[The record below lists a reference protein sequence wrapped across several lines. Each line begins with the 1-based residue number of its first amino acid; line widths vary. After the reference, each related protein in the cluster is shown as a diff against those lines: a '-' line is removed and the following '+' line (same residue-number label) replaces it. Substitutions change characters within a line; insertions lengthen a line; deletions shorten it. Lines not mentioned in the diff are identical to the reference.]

1 MPASPGGQAE
11 HKNMNYVYYASIES
25 DPDGGYIVTFPDVP
39 EAITQGEDRGD
50 AVASGADALGMALRG
65 YLAAGRALP
74 RPQASIG
81 TPVAVPAEDAMKLAL
96 VEAFRESGMS
106 KTELAARL
114 GKAETE
120 ARRILDPDHPT
131 KLATMQAALAAL
143 GKTVVITV
151 RDAA

>member
-1 MPASPGGQAE
+1 ME
-11 HKNMNYVYYASIES
+11 YVFAARFEP
-25 DPDGGYIVTFPDVP
+25 DPEGGYLVTFPDVA
-39 EAITQGEDRGD
+39 EAIT
-50 AVASGADALGMALRG
+50 SGATMAEARANAAEALGLALRG
-65 YLAAGRALP
+65 IVALGRPLP
-74 RPQASIG
+74 SSTARG
-81 TPVAVPAEDAMKLAL
+81 EDLYPISVEPDVAMKLAL
-96 VEAFRESGMS
+96 VEAFRDSGMS

-131 KLATMQAALAAL
+131 KLATMQAALAAF

>member
-1 MPASPGGQAE
+1 MDYIY
-11 HKNMNYVYYASIES
+11 NASIIA
-25 DPDGGYIVTFPDVP
+25 DPDGGYIVTFADVP
-39 EAITQGEDRGD
+39 EAITHGEDWDD

-65 YLAAGRALP
+65 YLTVGRTP
-74 RPQASIG
+74 PPPQAKNG

-96 VEAFRESGMS
+96 VEAFRQSGIS
-106 KTELAARL
+106 KTELATRL

-131 KLATMQAALAAL
+131 KLATMQTALAVL
-143 GKTVVITV
+143 GKTVIVTV